1 MHKKDKP
8 TIRDI
13 SQFIASLIFVA
24 SIGVLFLIMGA
35 WEQFII
41 GDLAFAI
48 GAVITLAVMFISM
61 LVAGLTQEDERRN
74 KYDRQ

>member
-24 SIGVLFLIMGA
+24 SIGVLFCIMGA

-41 GDLAFAI
+41 GDLAFGI
-48 GAVITLAVMFISM
+48 GAVITLIVMFISM
-61 LVAGLTQEDERRN
+61 TVAGLTQED
-74 KYDRQ
+74 K